1 MLHKLFFLRST
12 SAKISQEVKNK
23 LIISKKKA
31 AVLQYSIFAAETQA
45 PVLATAIDLY
55 YITVLCT

>member
-55 YITVLCT
+55 